1 MQKSDEQHARKTV
14 RDNVQAGDVAA
25 PVDQP
30 PSKTRRKA
38 AMHALQDVGEAM
50 VELEPRQFAAL
61 LRDVLLPERLRDA
74 LVEARNITAHGGKK
88 RQLQFIGKLMREVDP
103 APIAAWLDRLAHGR
117 QQDAARM
124 HAIERWR
131 ERLLSEPDALDALAA
146 LHPTLDRPRL
156 RALIA
161 RARAERAAAAPPH
174 AYRDLFRAV
183 TLLLDPQS

>member
-1 MQKSDEQHARKTV
+1 MQKSDEQHTGNPV
-14 RDNVQAGDVAA
+14 RDNVQGTDDAM

-50 VELEPRQFAAL
+50 VELEPRQFTSL
-61 LRDVLLPERLRDA
+61 LRDVELPERLRDA
-74 LVEARNITAHGGKK
+74 LVEARNITAHGGRK

-124 HAIERWR
+124 HVIESWR

-161 RARAERAAAAPPH
+161 KARAERAASSPPH
-174 AYRDLFRAV
+174 AYRELFRAV
-183 TLLLDPQS
+183 SSLFESQS